1 MDEVH
6 CGECGRNGEALHNSR
21 GDTRCRFC
29 YSQQVTPIEPA
40 ADVAAETAPDAA
52 AAEKKSKRSLKT
64 RSA

>member
-1 MDEVH
+1 MQVQ
-6 CGECGRNGEALHNSR
+6 CNECGQAGEALHNSR

-40 ADVAAETAPDAA
+40 ADVAAETAPGDA